1 MSPEAERPPS
11 RRNLDLLTRVEYR
24 DASGAAQ
31 RCFGNILELGTR
43 SVRLEAGRELR
54 VAQRVVLHVV
64 FPGQRHH
71 PDPVVALPCVVRKAH
86 DALCYD
92 LAFSALESG
101 ARERVRAYLK
111 RSSRPRPEEGAA

>member
-1 MSPEAERPPS
+1 MPDEAERLPS

-71 PDPVVALPCVVRKAH
+71 PDPVVALPCVVRKAY
-86 DALCYD
+86 DASGLCYD
-92 LAFSALESG
+92 LALSALE
-101 ARERVRAYLK
+101 ADTRERVRAYLE
-111 RSSRPRPEEGAA
+111 RSPRTLGGEG